1 MKNLKVTKKLVVLMA
16 SLMIIASFAGCS
28 SGAKSA
34 NMPVGGADQHAS
46 YAKSGDWGNLSDSVD
61 YEPAET
67 NAAEGYD
74 EDSRDAGNSS
84 APAPGGG
91 ADTLTERK
99 LIRTC
104 GMTAQTV
111 KFDEVVASF
120 KAKVHELGGY
130 FESSTV
136 QGTGMNDQLR
146 TGTFVARV
154 PQDKMDALI
163 ESVSGGVTVV
173 SSTESSEDR
182 TLQYVDMEARIKSLK
197 TEQQTLLDLLSKAE
211 SLESIITLQNRLSDI
226 RYEIESYESQIK
238 AIDNKVTY
246 STLNITIR
254 EVVEEEEQQEIKKR
268 TFLDDM
274 KDAMEEMMENV
285 VEFGKGVVILFIMLL
300 PLTVILLIGGVI
312 AIIIVKRA
320 KKKKA
325 AKKAAAAAAAE
336 SAVPESKDKEDSK
349 E

>member
-1 MKNLKVTKKLVVLMA
+1 MKNSKFTKKLAVLIA
-16 SLMIIASFAGCS
+16 ALMIMASFAGCS

-34 NMPVGGADQHAS
+34 NAPDEGVDQHVS
-46 YAKSGDWGNLSDSVD
+46 YAKSGDWGNLADTD
-61 YEPAET
+61 EYESMET
-67 NAAEGYD
+67 NAAENYEGSQ
-74 EDSRDAGNSS
+74 SRSDGN
-84 APAPGGG
+84 PNPNGG

-197 TEQQTLLDLLSKAE
+197 TEQQTLMDLLAKAE

-300 PLTVILLIGGVI
+300 PMTVILIIGGVI

-325 AKKAAAAAAAE
+325 AKKAAAE
-336 SAVPESKDKEDSK
+336 SAVPESKDKENPK